1 MKDSPPRAPIPP
13 PTAPEAP
20 EGPRDEA
27 VVERTGSSGPEIEVS
42 ALPGGDAEK
51 AAARDAAASEEA
63 AAKEAT
69 AGEEVLAPVVVTSPA
84 ETRRP

>member
-13 PTAPEAP
+13 PTAP
-20 EGPRDEA
+20 EA

-51 AAARDAAASEEA
+51 ATASEEA